1 MTEKYLLMN
10 LSIKHILSFVIVVLV
25 FSSVAGAQDC
35 KSRISILTNNPQS
48 VIILN
53 KKAVGKGS
61 VVLELEKGKYA
72 LTIREDNLSWNAQ
85 IFKDSIFIADCNTS
99 KDLHYNFRNEV
110 YLNSSPVNAGV
121 FHNDSLIGYTPLYIN
136 SHDEEL
142 ELKKQNYQTEKI
154 TLNGEK
160 YSVINLKYIGPE
172 NGSNFFKT
180 NLFKILLG
188 TAVTLG
194 GTAAYFKLK
203 ADDEYEKYNLTQD
216 AAYLDKTDRYDLISG
231 IAFGALQ
238 VNFGLLIYYFLAD

>member
-1 MTEKYLLMN
+1 M
-10 LSIKHILSFVIVVLV
+10 LV
-25 FSSVAGAQDC
+25 FSAIAAAQDC
-35 KSRISILTNNPQS
+35 KSRISIFTNNPQS

-53 KKAVGKGS
+53 KKTVGKGS
-61 VVLELEKGKYA
+61 VVLELEKGEYA
-72 LTIREDNLSWNAQ
+72 LTVREDNLAWNSQ
-85 IFKDSIFIADCNTS
+85 IFRDSLNIVDCNTS

-110 YLNSSPVNAGV
+110 YLNSTPVNAGV

-136 SHDEEL
+136 SLDDQV
-142 ELKKQNYQTEKI
+142 ELKKENYRTEI
-154 TLNGEK
+154 VRLNGER
-160 YSVINLKYIGPE
+160 YSLINLKYIGDE
-172 NGSNFFKT
+172 NGSSFFKT

-203 ADDEYEKYNLTQD
+203 ADDEYEKYNRTQD

-238 VNFGLLIYYFLAD
+238 VNFGLLIYYFLTD